1 MFSSTTLLVLLAS
14 YPALIFGQGHASS
27 DQISTSATQYDN
39 LFLSAPYPDGFG
51 IPLKAQAVL
60 NVTYPSGP
68 ITNGK
73 SYSAEDVKTLPT
85 ITLIPGDTAAFKA
98 PNAFTLILADANA
111 LGNPDKEGNYRH
123 FLENG
128 ATFGDAGADGGMA
141 MNVGS
146 GTVVTS
152 YAGPGPLLNTGEHR
166 YAWMLFVQPSKFA
179 APSNL
184 SAAGTAPGHWYVNA
198 YVASSG
204 LGDLVAASFFTVEN
218 GHATFPHNATVV
230 HSTPT
235 AGTANS
241 SAQSGSAS
249 AAGTSNNAGK
259 SAAKSDADGPVWKDC
274 AATVKSLVMGLGVA
288 VSGYILI
295 Q

>member
-1 MFSSTTLLVLLAS
+1 MLSSTLLVLLVS
-14 YPALIFGQGHASS
+14 SPQLIFAQGHATS
-27 DQISTSATQYDN
+27 DQVSDSATKYDN

-60 NVTYPSGP
+60 HVAYPSGP
-68 ITNGK
+68 ITLGK

-85 ITLIPGDTAAFKA
+85 ITVMPADPTAFKA
-98 PNAFTLILADANA
+98 PNAFTLMLADANA

-146 GTVVTS
+146 GTVVTN
-152 YAGPGPLLNTGEHR
+152 YAGPGPLPNTGEHR
-166 YAWMLFVQPSKFA
+166 YAWMLFAQPSKFA

-184 SAAGTAPGHWYVNA
+184 TAAGTAPGHWYVNG

-204 LGDLVAASFFTVEN
+204 LGDLLAASFFTVEN

-230 HSTPT
+230 HSNPT
-235 AGTANS
+235 ANTATPS
-241 SAQSGSAS
+241 GQSGTMA
-249 AAGTSNNAGK
+249 AAGSNSTQA
-259 SAAKSDADGPVWKDC
+259 AAKSDADGPLWNDF
-274 AATVKSLVMGLGVA
+274 AGTVKSVVMGLGVA
-288 VSGYILI
+288 VSGYILV